1 MKKSLL
7 RGLLASTC
15 IIAAGLIGSGE
26 AFAGAAGIPTAADG
40 IGGVVT
46 STKGPEA
53 GVWVIAETHDLPTR
67 FIKMVVT
74 DDQGRFFMPELPKG
88 NYEIWV
94 RGYGLVDSPKQKAA
108 PGKNMNLTAVV
119 APDAKAAAQYYPA
132 NYWFSLIQPPAANE
146 FPGTGPKGNGISP
159 NIPTQ
164 QQWIRRMKGC
174 MTCHQQGDQTTRN
187 LESPTPEGWA
197 ERINKAR
204 GPGDQAVA
212 DHGPEFAKTM
222 NNGMTSF
229 GRARGLAMWA
239 DWTARIAKGA
249 VPEAPPRP
257 QGIERNIVLTSW
269 DWATGRYNHDEIST
283 DRLNPTVN
291 ANGPIY
297 GVIPTWGY
305 MVTLNPKTHEA
316 NEIGYKVDQAKSVK
330 LEKGAVTLLNDEA
343 PDAFPHNPML
353 DAKGRLWVTERG
365 RYGAPRP
372 NDVPVDKAAYCTD
385 PNFKYAKWHPQ
396 PGRASRT
403 AVIYDPK
410 THTVEGIPMCND
422 IHHLMYGRDNKTM
435 YFSDHANGGVF
446 SWVDV
451 EVWDKTKDPRQ
462 AMGWCPF
469 VVDTNGDG
477 KISQG
482 WTVFN
487 RGGGG
492 GDGEEGGGGGARLPI
507 NTTVDPTKD
516 TRIVANGYSIDVDLS
531 ADAMWLGSDGPFP
544 TAIARVE
551 KGANPPETCR
561 TEWYEP
567 PLMADGKNYGAHTLR
582 GMSADSKGIA
592 WAAFNSGQLGR
603 FDRSKCKVTKGPTV
617 VGQQCPEGWSF
628 WDSPGPKISGQTV
641 GSADFHYLMWTDLF
655 NTLGLGKDIPIVAG
669 SNSDSLLAFHPD
681 TQKWTVL
688 RVPYPRSFHTRGMD
702 GRIDDPNGGWKG
714 RGIYA
719 TYASQPVWHQEGG
732 EDGTSGPQLVK
743 FQVRPDP
750 LAN

>member
-1 MKKSLL
+1 M
-7 RGLLASTC
+7 
-15 IIAAGLIGSGE
+15 
-26 AFAGAAGIPTAADG
+26 
-40 IGGVVT
+40 
-46 STKGPEA
+46 
-53 GVWVIAETHDLPTR
+53 
-67 FIKMVVT
+67 
-74 DDQGRFFMPELPKG
+74 
-88 NYEIWV
+88 
-94 RGYGLVDSPKQKAA
+94 
-108 PGKNMNLTAVV
+108 
-119 APDAKAAAQYYPA
+119 
-132 NYWFSLIQPPAANE
+132 
-146 FPGTGPKGNGISP
+146 TG
-159 NIPTQ
+159 
-164 QQWIRRMKGC
+164 
-174 MTCHQQGDQTTRN
+174 
-187 LESPTPEGWA
+187 
-197 ERINKAR
+197 
-204 GPGDQAVA
+204 
-212 DHGPEFAKTM
+212 
-222 NNGMTSF
+222 F
-229 GRARGLAMWA
+229 GRTRGLAMFA
-239 DWTARIAKGA
+239 DWTQRIEKGA

-257 QGIERNIVLTSW
+257 QGVERNIVLTSW
-269 DWATGRYNHDEIST
+269 DWAAGRYNHDEIST

-305 MVTLNPKTHEA
+305 MVALDPKTHTA
-316 NEIGYKVDQAKSVK
+316 IEIGYKVDQAKSVK

-343 PDAFPHNPML
+343 PDAFPHNPMI

-372 NDVPVDKAAYCTD
+372 NDIPVDKAAYCTD
-385 PNFKYAKWHPQ
+385 PNFKYAKWYPQ

-403 AVIYDPK
+403 NVIYDPK
-410 THTVEGIPMCND
+410 TKTVEGIPMCND
-422 IHHLMYGRDNKTM
+422 IHHLMYGRDKKTM

-469 VVDTNGDG
+469 VLDTNGDG
-477 KISQG
+477 KITPDYTQ
-482 WTVFN
+482 WTVYN

-492 GDGEEGGGGGARLPI
+492 GPRAPL
-507 NTTVDPTKD
+507 NTTIDPKKD

-531 ADAMWLGSDGPFP
+531 SDAMWLASDSPYP

-567 PLMADGKNYGAHTLR
+567 PIMGDGKNYQAHTVR

-603 FDRSKCKVTKGPTV
+603 FDRNACKVKNGPTAT
-617 VGQQCPEGWSF
+617 GQHCPEGWKF
-628 WDSPGPKISGQTV
+628 WDSPGPKLMGQKV

-655 NTLGLGKDIPIVAG
+655 DTLGLGKDIPILAG

-681 TQKWTVL
+681 TEKWTVL
-688 RVPYPRSFHTRGMD
+688 RVPYPRGFHTRGMD
-702 GRIDDPNGGWKG
+702 GRIDDPKGDWKG
-714 RGIYA
+714 RGIYS
-719 TYASQPVWHQEGG
+719 TYAMQPVWHQEGG

-750 LAN
+750 LAH